1 MPRPLVIAIGIILFA
16 MATAFIYGWGII
28 KQHNQTRDLSKL
40 LLSKG
45 VDRVQRYLKKH
56 DMISGKEMEELVKGM
71 KASLFY
77 SKNQAIVMEPKDFV
91 RQLKAYMVEY
101 HLLEEKR
108 VNGKVVYCRPQK

>member
-1 MPRPLVIAIGIILFA
+1 MPKPLVIAIGILLFA

-56 DMISGKEMEELVKGM
+56 DTISVKEMEELVKGM

-77 SKNQAIVMEPKDFV
+77 SKNRAVVMEPRDFV
-91 RQLKAYMVEY
+91 RQLTSYMKEY

-108 VNGKVVYCRPQK
+108 VDGKVVYSRPE

>member
-1 MPRPLVIAIGIILFA
+1 MPKPLVMVIGILLFA
-16 MATAFIYGWGII
+16 MATAFLYGWGII

-45 VDRVQRYLKKH
+45 VDRVQKYLKKH
-56 DMISGKEMEELVKGM
+56 DTISGKEMEDLVKGM

-77 SKNQAIVMEPKDFV
+77 SRNQAVVLEPKDFV
-91 RQLKAYMVEY
+91 RQLTAYMKEY

-108 VNGKVVYCRPQK
+108 VDGKVVYSRPQN